1 MGSPYF
7 SPMAFGVYLIH
18 VHPLVFS
25 YLIKDR
31 FTEYVAFPWMIE
43 LLAILGTAVVINL
56 ICYAID
62 FIRLE
67 LFKKL
72 RIRQKLDAFE
82 ERIKTK
88 VFR

>member
-1 MGSPYF
+1 MD
-7 SPMAFGVYLIH
+7 I
-18 VHPLVFS
+18 S
-25 YLIKDR
+25 YLMKDR
-31 FTEYVAFPWMIE
+31 FTEYAAFPWIIE
-43 LLAILGTAVVINL
+43 LLAILGTAVAINL

-82 ERIKTK
+82 KRIKIK